1 MPKSRYSFESC
12 TLHVSRVL
20 RITVSQDPCRLAV
33 LKADIDSA
41 YRRVP
46 VAPEHREFARIVF
59 KHEEQIWEAGHLG
72 MPFGSL
78 ASLHGWDRIGQHLLE
93 F

>member
-1 MPKSRYSFESC
+1 MY
-12 TLHVSRVL
+12 
-20 RITVSQDPCRLAV
+20 VSQGPCRLAA
-33 LKADIDSA
+33 LKGDIDSA

-46 VAPEHREFARIVF
+46 VAPEHREFARVVF

-78 ASLHGWDRIGQHLLE
+78 ASLHGWDRIGKHPLLTWRQIHHTH
-93 F
+93 FHDWQAPC

>member
-1 MPKSRYSFESC
+1 MY
-12 TLHVSRVL
+12 
-20 RITVSQDPCRLAV
+20 VSQGPCRLAA

-46 VAPEHREFARIVF
+46 VAPEHREFARVVF
-59 KHEEQIWEAGHLG
+59 KHKEQIWEAGHLG

-78 ASLHGWDRIGQHLLE
+78 ASLHGWDRIGKYPLLIYRPIHHAHLHDWQVPC
-93 F
+93 